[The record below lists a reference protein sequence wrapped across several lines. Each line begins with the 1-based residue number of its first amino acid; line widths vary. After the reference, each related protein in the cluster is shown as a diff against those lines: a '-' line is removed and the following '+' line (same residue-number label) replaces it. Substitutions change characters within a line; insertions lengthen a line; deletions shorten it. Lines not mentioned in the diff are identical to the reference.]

1 MRIWGTHKTQYF
13 LVLWKVIT
21 RKIGNEWH
29 TYLAVRVLC
38 QEVDPLNSVLL
49 VGMLKLGGKK
59 KYPNKQTT
67 SESLRF
73 DCSMKKKR
81 T

>member
-29 TYLAVRVLC
+29 TYLSVCVLC

-59 KYPNKQTT
+59 YIQTNKQL
-67 SESLRF
+67 LRAYGL
-73 DCSMKKKR
+73 
-81 T
+81 TVL